1 MEKQQDFKP
10 ETPAT
15 LEVKEQPVTLLE
27 VQAWVPAE
35 QVAGIMNTFDT
46 NQDGVISAAEAK
58 ANDAHQSL
66 FTVLTKLGANPDD
79 LAIVLGIE
87 PKAVREKRQADDKA
101 ERDRMRKDWEEG
113 QKFDKDEREKIK
125 PEPKKEEK
133 TDPVAGWSASV
144 VMKSSTELE
153 LTMNNGS
160 KLKGI
165 AYRRIT
171 DPKTNKVL
179 SEGSRTVGAGLIEP
193 QVYNRASG
201 WPAGT
206 IVVVRLNDPDSGPV
220 IKLK

>member
-1 MEKQQDFKP
+1 MSEKLEAQEHKMEFGPIIDI
-10 ETPAT
+10 AT
-15 LEVKEQPVTLLE
+15 I
-27 VQAWVPAE
+27 PAE
-35 QVAGIMNTFDT
+35 VVDYVTALFDT
-46 NQDGVISAAEAK
+46 NLDGEISKQEAK
-58 ANDAHQSL
+58 ANDAHESL
-66 FTVLTKLGANPDD
+66 FQVLTKLGANPDD

-113 QKFDKDEREKIK
+113 QKFDKFEREKIK
-125 PEPKKEEK
+125 PAPAPAPAPS
-133 TDPVAGWSASV
+133 DPAAGWSASV

-153 LTMNNGS
+153 LTITNGS

-179 SEGSRTVGAGLIEP
+179 SEGSRTVGAGLVEP
-193 QVYNRASG
+193 QVYNRSAG
-201 WPAGT
+201 WPAN
-206 IVVVRLNDPDSGPV
+206 VAVSVRLNDPDNGPL